1 MAISQQAINAAR
13 KVFDNLID
21 SSDTKNLSE
30 YNAYCLARDIFEYT
44 LANNT
49 DKLEALVRFTTIFK

>member
-30 YNAYCLARDIFEYT
+30 YNAYCFARDIFEYT

-49 DKLEALVRFTTIFK
+49 DKLEALVRLTTIFK